1 MANLVTRLRVA
12 VLALLSLVLFLGLLA
27 YLADWLPDRGH
38 SIHVRFSQAGPL
50 HGGARVRLAGQTIGR
65 VRTVRLLTAQERVGA
80 DGHLLQVELRI
91 LPDFAHLVTQKSRF
105 LVTTRGVLGEHYVE
119 VVPGPPSLPALE
131 AESIVA
137 GEDLPRTDLVLAQV
151 QRLVNQVIAV
161 FESDPDSARHFLR
174 NTASLIGRMDIWF
187 DRNGGEM
194 DRLIRGLADASEGL
208 AAGVGDGQ
216 AMAEAVRQLRRA
228 SEILSNELPPA
239 TDGIVRAADGLAGT
253 LTTVQSAAKGIE
265 GAVVE
270 VSAAA
275 GDIQRFLGKEGDA
288 NRALA
293 AIVGVMPPVRRVIE
307 DAGMVISSLQKG
319 EGLAGALLKDPEPLE
334 DFKELLHEL
343 RSQPWK
349 LVWKR

>member
-38 SIHVRFSQAGPL
+38 SVHVRFSQAGPL

-65 VRTVRLLTAQERVGA
+65 VRTVRLLTAEERA
-80 DGHLLQVELRI
+80 SAQGHLLQVELRI
-91 LPDFAHLVTQKSRF
+91 LPEFAHLVTERSRF

-119 VVPGPPSLPALE
+119 VVPGPPGADLLQADSVV
-131 AESIVA
+131 S

-151 QRLVNQVIAV
+151 QRLVNQVIEV
-161 FESDPDSARHFLR
+161 FESDPDSARSLLR
-174 NTASLIGRMDIWF
+174 NTASLIGRMDTWF

-194 DRLIRGLADASEGL
+194 DRLVRGLSDASEGL

-216 AMAEAVRQLRRA
+216 AMANAVRQLTRA
-228 SEILSNELPPA
+228 SEILSRDLPPA

-253 LTTVQSAAKGIE
+253 LTTVQSAATGIE

-270 VSAAA
+270 VSTAA
-275 GDIQRFLGKEGDA
+275 GDIQRFLGKDGDA
-288 NRALA
+288 SRALE
-293 AIVGVMPPVRRVIE
+293 AIVEVVPTVTRVVNDLGVVV
-307 DAGMVISSLQKG
+307 ASLKNG

-343 RSQPWK
+343 RAQPWK

>member
-131 AESIVA
+131 A
-137 GEDLPRTDLVLAQV
+137 
-151 QRLVNQVIAV
+151 
-161 FESDPDSARHFLR
+161 
-174 NTASLIGRMDIWF
+174 
-187 DRNGGEM
+187 
-194 DRLIRGLADASEGL
+194 
-208 AAGVGDGQ
+208 
-216 AMAEAVRQLRRA
+216 
-228 SEILSNELPPA
+228 
-239 TDGIVRAADGLAGT
+239 
-253 LTTVQSAAKGIE
+253 
-265 GAVVE
+265 
-270 VSAAA
+270 
-275 GDIQRFLGKEGDA
+275 
-288 NRALA
+288 
-293 AIVGVMPPVRRVIE
+293 
-307 DAGMVISSLQKG
+307 
-319 EGLAGALLKDPEPLE
+319 
-334 DFKELLHEL
+334 
-343 RSQPWK
+343 
-349 LVWKR
+349 